1 VKLLRYEGLLLEW
14 VQPVRAC
21 LLLAAMGWSLLLGW
35 KRLDREG
42 ISRVRRC
49 AGSTCLLL
57 AISLVGFG
65 WWLQFWGW
73 N

>member
-1 VKLLRYEGLLLEW
+1 
-14 VQPVRAC
+14 
-21 LLLAAMGWSLLLGW
+21 MGWSLLLGW

-49 AGSTCLLL
+49 ADSTCLLL
-57 AISLVGFG
+57 AIGLVGFG